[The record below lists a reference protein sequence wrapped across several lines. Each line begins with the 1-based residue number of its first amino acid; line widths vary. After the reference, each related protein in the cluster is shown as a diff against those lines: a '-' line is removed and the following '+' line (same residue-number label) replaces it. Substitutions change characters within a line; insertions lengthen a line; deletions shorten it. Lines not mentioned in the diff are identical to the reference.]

1 MIRKLKQ
8 QLKSGTPVKLTIT
21 KRTQMYGK
29 FLTSRHP
36 LSQYPILEDKDT
48 HLNKGDV
55 VRVIMLG
62 QLPGCVPSVLVQTP
76 SGRHTHIFLKELSK
90 YTKF

>member
-1 MIRKLKQ
+1 MIR
-8 QLKSGTPVKLTIT
+8 QLKKQLKAGTPVQLTIT

-29 FLTSRHP
+29 FLTARHP
-36 LSQYPILEDKDT
+36 LSPYPMLQDPDT

-62 QLPGCVPSVLVQTP
+62 QLPGCKPSVLVQTP
-76 SGRHTHIFLKELSK
+76 SGRHTHIFLNQLSK
-90 YTKF
+90 YTTF